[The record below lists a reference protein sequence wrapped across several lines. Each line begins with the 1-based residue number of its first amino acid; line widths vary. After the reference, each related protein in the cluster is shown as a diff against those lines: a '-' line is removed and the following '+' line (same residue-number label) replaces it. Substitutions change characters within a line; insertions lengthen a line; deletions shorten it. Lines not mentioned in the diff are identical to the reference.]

1 MGAQPPYLRL
11 HIPFPATACFTFKVR
26 PVFTVL
32 KHRMHTTTLTTRILC
47 FPYVCYRGEIP
58 DLFFFKAL
66 TRELQCPA
74 VLRDRANDVIRG
86 SRRHLGCYFEG
97 HRDLSS
103 HQAGK
108 MRDHL
113 VSNPARIAAYPR
125 GIKRSGPMKPRRL
138 RRRRCARRNLPGV
151 RSSAWNRTL
160 STRPCAD
167 NFAAVRRLCTFGIK
181 LSTGD
186 IRLDEQ
192 SRSSGGPARAPR
204 TAAPCR
210 PRWGAIRRSAAR

>member
-1 MGAQPPYLRL
+1 MPLLARRAVVRQSDPLGSPSG
-11 HIPFPATACFTFKVR
+11 TA
-26 PVFTVL
+26 PVNWAVL
-32 KHRMHTTTLTTRILC
+32 PEPVARESCM
-47 FPYVCYRGEIP
+47 GEIP

-66 TRELQCPA
+66 TREFQCPA

-86 SRRHLGCYFEG
+86 SRRHLGRYFEG

-151 RSSAWNRTL
+151 RSSAWNRDL
-160 STRPCAD
+160 STRPCTGD
-167 NFAAVRRLCTFGIK
+167 FSAVGRERTLGIK
-181 LSTGD
+181 LLTRD

-192 SRSSGGPARAPR
+192 SRS
-204 TAAPCR
+204 
-210 PRWGAIRRSAAR
+210 IRIRQ